1 MENLTKEQLQNFYN
15 TMTNQAICEKLK
27 ISKPTLH
34 SYLKKFGIEKKNKE
48 AGKKKFNLINND

>member
-1 MENLTKEQLQNFYN
+1 MENLTKAQLQNFYN

-48 AGKKKFNLINND
+48 AGKKKFNLIKND